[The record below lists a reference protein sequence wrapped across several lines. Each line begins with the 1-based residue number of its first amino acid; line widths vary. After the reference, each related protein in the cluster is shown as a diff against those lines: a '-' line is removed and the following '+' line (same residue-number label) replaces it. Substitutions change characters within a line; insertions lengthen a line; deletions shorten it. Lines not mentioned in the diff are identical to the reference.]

1 MVTSWVLV
9 SSLFVLVTRPLRAP
23 PPPSPSILLPVRHL
37 VTETVVMKVVLE
49 VMVMVLLR
57 MVVTSVMMALGG
69 Y

>member
-1 MVTSWVLV
+1 
-9 SSLFVLVTRPLRAP
+9 
-23 PPPSPSILLPVRHL
+23 